1 LEHLYFGPWRDPMG
15 MGFPGT
21 AMLPENAWFPRLPG
35 TRIHPGIGLAL
46 VAAVLCQVALSRTRW
61 GFEIRVIGESPKAA
75 RYAGM
80 RIGRTILWVMFLS
93 GGLAG
98 LAGMAEVSGIHYR
111 LQQGLAVGHG
121 YTGIIVAWL
130 SRLHPVGIILTGF
143 LIASVLVG
151 GDQLQTVMHL
161 PSAVGLV
168 LEGTLLFFVLG
179 SDVVS
184 RYRVRWGAPHP

>member
-1 LEHLYFGPWRDPMG
+1 MG

-21 AMLPENAWFPRLPG
+21 AIFPENAWLPRLPG
-35 TRIHPGIGLAL
+35 TRIHPGVALAL
-46 VAAVLCQVALSRTRW
+46 CAAFLFQAVLLWTRW
-61 GFEIRVIGESPKAA
+61 GFEVRVIGESAKAA

-80 RIGRTILWVMFLS
+80 RISRAILWLMFFS

-98 LAGMAEVSGIHYR
+98 IAGLAEVSGIHYR

-130 SRLHPVGIILTGF
+130 ARLHPVGIILAGF
-143 LIASVLVG
+143 FIASLLVG
-151 GDQLQTVMHL
+151 GDELQTVMHL
-161 PSAVGLV
+161 PAAVGLV

-179 SDVVS
+179 SDFFS
-184 RYRVRWGAPHP
+184 RYRVHWETPRP

>member
-1 LEHLYFGPWRDPMG
+1 MF
-15 MGFPGT
+15 
-21 AMLPENAWFPRLPG
+21 AENAWLPRLPG
-35 TRIHPGIGLAL
+35 TRIHPGFLLAL
-46 VAAVLCQVALSRTRW
+46 CAAALFQAALSRTRW
-61 GFEIRVIGESPKAA
+61 GFEVRVIGESAKAA

-80 RIGRTILWVMFLS
+80 RISRTILWVMFLS

-111 LQQGLAVGHG
+111 LQQGLAVGYG

-130 SRLHPVGIILTGF
+130 ARLHPVGIILTGF
-143 LIASVLVG
+143 FIASLLVG

-179 SDVVS
+179 SDVFS
-184 RYRVRWGAPHP
+184 RYRVHWGPPRP